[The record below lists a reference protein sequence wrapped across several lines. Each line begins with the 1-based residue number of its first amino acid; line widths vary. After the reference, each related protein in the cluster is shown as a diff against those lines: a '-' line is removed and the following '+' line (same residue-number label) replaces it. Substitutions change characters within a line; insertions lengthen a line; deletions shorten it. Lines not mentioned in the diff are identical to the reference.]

1 MAIVHLLSKILLN
14 ERPIIVIK
22 RSDHTMKLPNKATTE
37 EITNDTPKSGIK
49 HKYTVKTVDE
59 TIFPTFVQPYVK
71 RDKYIKYIER
81 LIRSS
86 YEYKTYIGILK
97 NDMDLT
103 QCRFIKE
110 ADIVDS
116 PKISLEMHHYPY
128 TLYELVAYHMDYIE
142 NTEDVAETYNPFRI
156 AYDIMKM
163 HYEGKVGLV
172 PLSLSAHE
180 LVHEGEL
187 FIPLTSEYVFGNW
200 EEGTEQLLLN
210 DDAKSHLDLLKKLTK
225 KYIDSGKTLDVS
237 ILDDIQ
243 LRVQMKNELRP
254 KIIHQEKDDDQHNI
268 A

>member
-1 MAIVHLLSKILLN
+1 MTKEDLKVMQGWSFERKIQ
-14 ERPIIVIK
+14 V
-22 RSDHTMKLPNKATTE
+22 SQT
-37 EITNDTPKSGIK
+37 
-49 HKYTVKTVDE
+49 
-59 TIFPTFVQPYVK
+59 
-71 RDKYIKYIER
+71 
-81 LIRSS
+81 
-86 YEYKTYIGILK
+86 
-97 NDMDLT
+97 
-103 QCRFIKE
+103 
-110 ADIVDS
+110 
-116 PKISLEMHHYPY
+116 
-128 TLYELVAYHMDYIE
+128 
-142 NTEDVAETYNPFRI
+142 RI
-156 AYDIMKM
+156 MEWYM

-225 KYIDSGKTLDVS
+225 KYIDSGKTLDLS